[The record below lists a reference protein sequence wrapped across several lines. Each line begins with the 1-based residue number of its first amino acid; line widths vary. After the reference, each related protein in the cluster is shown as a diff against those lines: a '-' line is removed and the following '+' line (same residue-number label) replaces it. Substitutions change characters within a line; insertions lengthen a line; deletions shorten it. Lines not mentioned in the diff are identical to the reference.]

1 LNQVSKSLNKN
12 IVITG
17 ASSGLGAALAKELA
31 FHKPN
36 LILFSR
42 NIDKL
47 NQVAKSC
54 NEKGAKAIAVQGDVT
69 KPEDCKSLVEAAI
82 DNFGSVDYLVL
93 NAGISMWAEFA
104 EVNDLSIFRKLI
116 ETNYLGAVYLTH
128 YFLPHLIKSKGLI
141 TAISSIQGKISVPSH
156 SGYVASKHALTGF
169 LNTLRMELS
178 RQREGSFG
186 KHEGVDVMLVM
197 PHWLRGTDLRK
208 NALDKNGNKI
218 GESKKQHN
226 KESISLE
233 ECSRKIIKGMLSRK
247 RELIIP
253 GKLKALTWLNLLF
266 PNLAEKIVTGKVK
279 EQE

>member
-1 LNQVSKSLNKN
+1 MFVNKT

-31 FHKPN
+31 SFKTN
-36 LILFSR
+36 LILFTRS
-42 NIDKL
+42 IDKL
-47 NQVAKSC
+47 NQVVKVC
-54 NEKGAKAIAVQGDVT
+54 NEKGAKAISVQGDIT
-69 KPEDCKSLVEAAI
+69 KPEDCKRLVETAI
-82 DNFGSVDYLVL
+82 NNFNSVDHLVL
-93 NAGISMWAEFA
+93 NAGISMWADFE
-104 EVNDLSIFRKLI
+104 EINDLTIFQKLI

-141 TAISSIQGKISVPSH
+141 TAISSIQGKISVPAH

-169 LNTLRMELS
+169 LNTLRMEL
-178 RQREGSFG
+178 
-186 KHEGVDVMLVM
+186 KDKNVDVMLVM

-208 NALDKNGNKI
+208 NAFDKDGNKI
-218 GESKKQHN
+218 GETKKEHN

-233 ECSRKIIKGMLSRK
+233 ECSRKIIKGMSRRK

-266 PNLAEKIVTGKVK
+266 PSLAEKIVMGKVK